1 MELIEKLNKI
11 LENELTSKLIPDILT
26 IQNEFLKIKDYNNYY
41 LCTNKIIDIYINEE
55 NLDEALDLALD
66 LYSKSNLSS
75 FRESYK
81 QVIDQLIYI
90 YITKQYYQR
99 ALSLLNKKKE
109 LIDINNNDEVNR
121 LYLELSY
128 IHEALGEKSASLGKL
143 KAILENNPSLETKTV
158 VLSNI
163 TKLYIDNN
171 NFDEA
176 KKTLQESIEL
186 VDQIN
191 DVEGKRYCKYL
202 KGLIAHLEGNFKEA
216 KKYLYDLY
224 KNIKPNDNLREN
236 ITYINEYFNLI
247 LDMNDYKEAIEI
259 TEKYL
264 EVVLKCDDSFNKL
277 IFLKN
282 ILRLGV
288 MSPNALK
295 KVYKG
300 KYDTE
305 TILKMVNNLEAENSA
320 NNTLKSTEIKEDEL
334 SFQMTNSENTLY
346 SRLLQNLNDV
356 IVDYA
361 DGNIRSLLINYS
373 SSLRNKVMFDEV
385 LYVILNKENNMIV
398 PNIETTFDR
407 VYTYQFK
414 NERLYEREL
423 NFDVLIQT
431 PIEKLLTQTN
441 DINIILDSEVNMLDP
456 ITLKPYSD
464 NYKYMH
470 AISLKKNNK
479 VYGACIYLS
488 KGVNLQ
494 NPFSNVLINL
504 SSKMLSYALISLFNQ
519 NCNLLQYNLLNVCD
533 SKSPTGIF
541 YYSVKDMQY
550 ILSEKCQ
557 KILNIDRPKI
567 SKEEYVK
574 LISKSDLKEY
584 LKQKELL
591 EKQEEYEVKYHLNI
605 KDKNILVS
613 EVASPF
619 ITNSGEQYYCGRI
632 SLLEFDETFLHE
644 IKQFHPLSF
653 KEFSLY
659 LDTLK
664 DKSFKVLAINSR
676 KDIFTELYNLFNDN
690 IYFINN
696 IYYYIFIDKNVKN
709 ITSKLEKAH
718 LKDISYTIIE
728 YPDKLVRI
736 DDLLGLTSYMLTKEG
751 YVDFGN
757 EIYACYISKSTI
769 CECLERALITDNV
782 IINYKDLF
790 VGEDKVGLYAYPTIK
805 GIYNNDSLKV
815 IDDNEIYDLYKYLVN
830 NIKESN
836 DIYLLKIR
844 NISLLNLLKENKIQ
858 MKSVIFDL
866 NGSDYANE
874 ILKHISNKNYKLIV
888 TNEFMKNISIESII
902 NYSNSIVG
910 FSDEIDDSI
919 IKLFETYNN
928 KYYFYG
934 DKGFR
939 IE

>member
-11 LENELTSKLIPDILT
+11 LENELTSELIPDILT
-26 IQNEFLKIKDYNNYY
+26 IQNEFLKEKDYNNYY

-55 NLDEALDLALD
+55 KLDEALDIALD
-66 LYSKSNLSS
+66 LYSKNNLSS
-75 FRESYK
+75 FTESYK

-109 LIDINNNDEVNR
+109 LIDINNKDEVNR

-128 IHEALGEKSASLGKL
+128 IHEALGEKSASLDKL
-143 KAILENNPSLETKTV
+143 KAILENSPSLETKTV

-163 TKLYIDNN
+163 TKLYIDSN

-176 KKTLQESIEL
+176 KKTLHESMEL
-186 VDQIN
+186 VNQIN
-191 DVEGKRYCKYL
+191 DTEGKRYCKYL
-202 KGLIAHLEGNFKEA
+202 NGLIAHLEGNFKES

-224 KNIKPNDNLREN
+224 KNMKSNDNLREN
-236 ITYINEYFNLI
+236 MTYINEYFNLI

-264 EVVLKCDDSFNKL
+264 EDVLKCDDSFNKL

-288 MSPNALK
+288 MSPTALK

-300 KYDTE
+300 KYDPE
-305 TILKMVNNLEAENSA
+305 TILKMVNDLEAENSA

-334 SFQMTNSENTLY
+334 SFQMSNSENTLY
-346 SRLLQNLNDV
+346 GRLIQSLNDV
-356 IVDYA
+356 IIDYA

-385 LYVILNKENNMIV
+385 LYVVLNKESNMII
-398 PNIETTFDR
+398 PSIDSSYDH

-414 NERLYEREL
+414 NERLYEREIA
-423 NFDVLIQT
+423 FDSLLQT
-431 PIEKLLTQTN
+431 PVEKLLTQTS
-441 DINIILDSEVNMLDP
+441 DINIVLDSDVNMVDP
-456 ITLKPYSD
+456 ITLKPYSE

-470 AISLKKNNK
+470 AVSLKKNNK

-488 KGVNLQ
+488 KGVNLL
-494 NPFSNVLINL
+494 NPFSNALINL
-504 SSKMLSYALISLFNQ
+504 STRMLSFAMISLFNQ
-519 NCNLLQYNLLNVCD
+519 NCNSLQYNLLNTCD

-557 KILNIDRPKI
+557 KILNINKTKV

-574 LISKSDLKEY
+574 LINKADLKEY
-584 LKQKELL
+584 LKQKESL
-591 EKQEEYEVKYHLNI
+591 ENQEEYEAKYHINI
-605 KDKNILVS
+605 NNKSVLVS

-619 ITNSGEQYYCGRI
+619 ITNSGEYYYCGRI

-659 LDTLK
+659 IDSLK
-664 DKSFKVLAINSR
+664 DKGFKVLAVSS
-676 KDIFTELYNLFNDN
+676 KEDVFTKLYTLYDDN
-690 IYFINN
+690 IYYIND
-696 IYYYIFIDKNVKN
+696 IYYYIFTDKNSKN
-709 ITSKLEKAH
+709 VISKLEKSG
-718 LKDISYTIIE
+718 LKNISYTIIE

-736 DDLLGLTSYMLTKEG
+736 DDLLGVTTYMLTKEG

-769 CECLERALITDNV
+769 CECLERALITNNV
-782 IINYKDLF
+782 TINYKDF
-790 VGEDKVGLYAYPTIK
+790 YACDDKIGLYAYPTIK
-805 GIYNNDSLKV
+805 GIYNNESLKV
-815 IDDNEIYDLYKYLVN
+815 IDDKEIYDLYKYLVN
-830 NIKESN
+830 NINESN
-836 DIYLLKIR
+836 DIYLIKIR
-844 NISLLNLLKENKIQ
+844 NVSLLKLLQDNKVHL
-858 MKSVIFDL
+858 KSVIFDL
-866 NGSDYANE
+866 NGACYANE
-874 ILKHISNKNYKLIV
+874 ILKLISSTNYKITV
-888 TNEFMKNISIESII
+888 NNDFMKNVSIESII
-902 NYSNSIVG
+902 NYSNFIVG
-910 FSDEIDDSI
+910 FNENIDDSI
-919 IKLFETYNN
+919 LKLFETYNN

-934 DKGFR
+934 SKGFR

>member
-26 IQNEFLKIKDYNNYY
+26 IQNEFLKVKDYNNYY

-66 LYSKSNLSS
+66 LYSKNNLSS

-202 KGLIAHLEGNFKEA
+202 RGLIAHLEGNFKEA

-334 SFQMTNSENTLY
+334 SF
-346 SRLLQNLNDV
+346 
-356 IVDYA
+356 
-361 DGNIRSLLINYS
+361 
-373 SSLRNKVMFDEV
+373 
-385 LYVILNKENNMIV
+385 
-398 PNIETTFDR
+398 
-407 VYTYQFK
+407 
-414 NERLYEREL
+414 
-423 NFDVLIQT
+423 
-431 PIEKLLTQTN
+431 
-441 DINIILDSEVNMLDP
+441 
-456 ITLKPYSD
+456 
-464 NYKYMH
+464 
-470 AISLKKNNK
+470 
-479 VYGACIYLS
+479 
-488 KGVNLQ
+488 
-494 NPFSNVLINL
+494 
-504 SSKMLSYALISLFNQ
+504 
-519 NCNLLQYNLLNVCD
+519 
-533 SKSPTGIF
+533 
-541 YYSVKDMQY
+541 
-550 ILSEKCQ
+550 
-557 KILNIDRPKI
+557 
-567 SKEEYVK
+567 
-574 LISKSDLKEY
+574 
-584 LKQKELL
+584 
-591 EKQEEYEVKYHLNI
+591 
-605 KDKNILVS
+605 
-613 EVASPF
+613 
-619 ITNSGEQYYCGRI
+619 
-632 SLLEFDETFLHE
+632 
-644 IKQFHPLSF
+644 
-653 KEFSLY
+653 
-659 LDTLK
+659 
-664 DKSFKVLAINSR
+664 
-676 KDIFTELYNLFNDN
+676 
-690 IYFINN
+690 
-696 IYYYIFIDKNVKN
+696 
-709 ITSKLEKAH
+709 
-718 LKDISYTIIE
+718 
-728 YPDKLVRI
+728 
-736 DDLLGLTSYMLTKEG
+736 
-751 YVDFGN
+751 
-757 EIYACYISKSTI
+757 
-769 CECLERALITDNV
+769 
-782 IINYKDLF
+782 
-790 VGEDKVGLYAYPTIK
+790 
-805 GIYNNDSLKV
+805 
-815 IDDNEIYDLYKYLVN
+815 
-830 NIKESN
+830 
-836 DIYLLKIR
+836 
-844 NISLLNLLKENKIQ
+844 
-858 MKSVIFDL
+858 
-866 NGSDYANE
+866 
-874 ILKHISNKNYKLIV
+874 
-888 TNEFMKNISIESII
+888 
-902 NYSNSIVG
+902 
-910 FSDEIDDSI
+910 
-919 IKLFETYNN
+919 
-928 KYYFYG
+928 
-934 DKGFR
+934 
-939 IE
+939 

>member
-1 MELIEKLNKI
+1 M
-11 LENELTSKLIPDILT
+11 
-26 IQNEFLKIKDYNNYY
+26 
-41 LCTNKIIDIYINEE
+41 
-55 NLDEALDLALD
+55 
-66 LYSKSNLSS
+66 
-75 FRESYK
+75 
-81 QVIDQLIYI
+81 
-90 YITKQYYQR
+90 
-99 ALSLLNKKKE
+99 
-109 LIDINNNDEVNR
+109 
-121 LYLELSY
+121 
-128 IHEALGEKSASLGKL
+128 
-143 KAILENNPSLETKTV
+143 
-158 VLSNI
+158 
-163 TKLYIDNN
+163 
-171 NFDEA
+171 
-176 KKTLQESIEL
+176 
-186 VDQIN
+186 
-191 DVEGKRYCKYL
+191 
-202 KGLIAHLEGNFKEA
+202 
-216 KKYLYDLY
+216 
-224 KNIKPNDNLREN
+224 
-236 ITYINEYFNLI
+236 
-247 LDMNDYKEAIEI
+247 
-259 TEKYL
+259 
-264 EVVLKCDDSFNKL
+264 
-277 IFLKN
+277 
-282 ILRLGV
+282 
-288 MSPNALK
+288 
-295 KVYKG
+295 
-300 KYDTE
+300 
-305 TILKMVNNLEAENSA
+305 
-320 NNTLKSTEIKEDEL
+320 
-334 SFQMTNSENTLY
+334 
-346 SRLLQNLNDV
+346 
-356 IVDYA
+356 
-361 DGNIRSLLINYS
+361 
-373 SSLRNKVMFDEV
+373 
-385 LYVILNKENNMIV
+385 
-398 PNIETTFDR
+398 
-407 VYTYQFK
+407 
-414 NERLYEREL
+414 
-423 NFDVLIQT
+423 
-431 PIEKLLTQTN
+431 
-441 DINIILDSEVNMLDP
+441 
-456 ITLKPYSD
+456 
-464 NYKYMH
+464 
-470 AISLKKNNK
+470 
-479 VYGACIYLS
+479 
-488 KGVNLQ
+488 
-494 NPFSNVLINL
+494 
-504 SSKMLSYALISLFNQ
+504 
-519 NCNLLQYNLLNVCD
+519 
-533 SKSPTGIF
+533 
-541 YYSVKDMQY
+541 
-550 ILSEKCQ
+550 
-557 KILNIDRPKI
+557 
-567 SKEEYVK
+567 
-574 LISKSDLKEY
+574 
-584 LKQKELL
+584 
-591 EKQEEYEVKYHLNI
+591 NI

-676 KDIFTELYNLFNDN
+676 KDIFTELYNLYNDN

-696 IYYYIFIDKNVKN
+696 IYYYIFTDKNVKN

-919 IKLFETYNN
+919 IKLFKKYNN

>member
-1 MELIEKLNKI
+1 M
-11 LENELTSKLIPDILT
+11 
-26 IQNEFLKIKDYNNYY
+26 
-41 LCTNKIIDIYINEE
+41 
-55 NLDEALDLALD
+55 
-66 LYSKSNLSS
+66 
-75 FRESYK
+75 
-81 QVIDQLIYI
+81 
-90 YITKQYYQR
+90 
-99 ALSLLNKKKE
+99 
-109 LIDINNNDEVNR
+109 
-121 LYLELSY
+121 
-128 IHEALGEKSASLGKL
+128 
-143 KAILENNPSLETKTV
+143 
-158 VLSNI
+158 
-163 TKLYIDNN
+163 
-171 NFDEA
+171 
-176 KKTLQESIEL
+176 
-186 VDQIN
+186 
-191 DVEGKRYCKYL
+191 
-202 KGLIAHLEGNFKEA
+202 IAHLEGNFKEA

-423 NFDVLIQT
+423 NFDALIQT

-557 KILNIDRPKI
+557 KILNIDKPKI

-676 KDIFTELYNLFNDN
+676 KDIFTELYNLYNDN

-696 IYYYIFIDKNVKN
+696 IYYTIFQFVHNTLIITYLYYFIDIKY
-709 ITSKLEKAH
+709 I
-718 LKDISYTIIE
+718 IYT
-728 YPDKLVRI
+728 
-736 DDLLGLTSYMLTKEG
+736 
-751 YVDFGN
+751 F
-757 EIYACYISKSTI
+757 
-769 CECLERALITDNV
+769 
-782 IINYKDLF
+782 
-790 VGEDKVGLYAYPTIK
+790 
-805 GIYNNDSLKV
+805 
-815 IDDNEIYDLYKYLVN
+815 
-830 NIKESN
+830 
-836 DIYLLKIR
+836 
-844 NISLLNLLKENKIQ
+844 
-858 MKSVIFDL
+858 IFQ
-866 NGSDYANE
+866 
-874 ILKHISNKNYKLIV
+874 I
-888 TNEFMKNISIESII
+888 F
-902 NYSNSIVG
+902 
-910 FSDEIDDSI
+910 SI
-919 IKLFETYNN
+919 IKSIKNT
-928 KYYFYG
+928 
-934 DKGFR
+934 
-939 IE
+939 IITW

>member
-202 KGLIAHLEGNFKEA
+202 RGLIAHLEGNFKEA

-557 KILNIDRPKI
+557 KILNIDKPKI

-591 EKQEEYEVKYHLNI
+591 EKQEEYEVKYHVNI
-605 KDKNILVS
+605 KEKNILVS

-696 IYYYIFIDKNVKN
+696 IY
-709 ITSKLEKAH
+709 EK
-718 LKDISYTIIE
+718 
-728 YPDKLVRI
+728 
-736 DDLLGLTSYMLTKEG
+736 
-751 YVDFGN
+751 
-757 EIYACYISKSTI
+757 
-769 CECLERALITDNV
+769 
-782 IINYKDLF
+782 
-790 VGEDKVGLYAYPTIK
+790 
-805 GIYNNDSLKV
+805 
-815 IDDNEIYDLYKYLVN
+815 
-830 NIKESN
+830 
-836 DIYLLKIR
+836 
-844 NISLLNLLKENKIQ
+844 
-858 MKSVIFDL
+858 
-866 NGSDYANE
+866 
-874 ILKHISNKNYKLIV
+874 
-888 TNEFMKNISIESII
+888 
-902 NYSNSIVG
+902 YSRG
-910 FSDEIDDSI
+910 
-919 IKLFETYNN
+919 
-928 KYYFYG
+928 
-934 DKGFR
+934 
-939 IE
+939 

>member
-1 MELIEKLNKI
+1 M
-11 LENELTSKLIPDILT
+11 
-26 IQNEFLKIKDYNNYY
+26 
-41 LCTNKIIDIYINEE
+41 
-55 NLDEALDLALD
+55 
-66 LYSKSNLSS
+66 
-75 FRESYK
+75 
-81 QVIDQLIYI
+81 
-90 YITKQYYQR
+90 
-99 ALSLLNKKKE
+99 
-109 LIDINNNDEVNR
+109 
-121 LYLELSY
+121 
-128 IHEALGEKSASLGKL
+128 
-143 KAILENNPSLETKTV
+143 
-158 VLSNI
+158 
-163 TKLYIDNN
+163 
-171 NFDEA
+171 
-176 KKTLQESIEL
+176 
-186 VDQIN
+186 
-191 DVEGKRYCKYL
+191 
-202 KGLIAHLEGNFKEA
+202 
-216 KKYLYDLY
+216 
-224 KNIKPNDNLREN
+224 
-236 ITYINEYFNLI
+236 
-247 LDMNDYKEAIEI
+247 
-259 TEKYL
+259 
-264 EVVLKCDDSFNKL
+264 
-277 IFLKN
+277 
-282 ILRLGV
+282 
-288 MSPNALK
+288 
-295 KVYKG
+295 
-300 KYDTE
+300 
-305 TILKMVNNLEAENSA
+305 
-320 NNTLKSTEIKEDEL
+320 
-334 SFQMTNSENTLY
+334 
-346 SRLLQNLNDV
+346 
-356 IVDYA
+356 
-361 DGNIRSLLINYS
+361 
-373 SSLRNKVMFDEV
+373 
-385 LYVILNKENNMIV
+385 
-398 PNIETTFDR
+398 
-407 VYTYQFK
+407 
-414 NERLYEREL
+414 
-423 NFDVLIQT
+423 
-431 PIEKLLTQTN
+431 
-441 DINIILDSEVNMLDP
+441 
-456 ITLKPYSD
+456 
-464 NYKYMH
+464 
-470 AISLKKNNK
+470 
-479 VYGACIYLS
+479 
-488 KGVNLQ
+488 
-494 NPFSNVLINL
+494 
-504 SSKMLSYALISLFNQ
+504 
-519 NCNLLQYNLLNVCD
+519 LQYNLLNVCD

-550 ILSEKCQ
+550 VLSKKCQ
-557 KILNIDRPKI
+557 KILNIDKPKI

-676 KDIFTELYNLFNDN
+676 KDIFTELYNLYNDN

-696 IYYYIFIDKNVKN
+696 IYYYIFTDKNVKN